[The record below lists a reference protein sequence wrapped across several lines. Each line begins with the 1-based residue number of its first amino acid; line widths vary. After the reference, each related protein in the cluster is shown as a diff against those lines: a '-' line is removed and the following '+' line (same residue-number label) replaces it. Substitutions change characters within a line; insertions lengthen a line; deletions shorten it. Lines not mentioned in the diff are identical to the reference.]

1 VSAVIGPGPAS
12 AHPTQDPHGRLP
24 RRWLPAAST
33 CIFVGGGLR
42 LLGHYGPL
50 ERLMS
55 SWIPWVIGVTA
66 AAVVGWF
73 LQPDRRR
80 RKLLAAHPWVEYDGA
95 VTLTE
100 PTPDGD
106 VLVTITEDDGTKR
119 GWQTR
124 PSDRDFTEGEQLIWI
139 AGPPEET
146 YVMISLR
153 CGECTGLGNASL
165 PRKSLKL

>member
-1 VSAVIGPGPAS
+1 MSTVIAPGPAS
-12 AHPTQDPHGRLP
+12 AYPTQDPHGRLP
-24 RRWLPAAST
+24 GNWLPSVT
-33 CIFVGGGLR
+33 SCIFLGAGLR
-42 LLGHYGPL
+42 LLGRSDAL

-55 SWIPWVIGVTA
+55 GWLPWAIALAV
-66 AAVVGWF
+66 AVVVARF
-73 LQPDRRR
+73 TNPDRRR
-80 RKLLAAHPWVEYDGA
+80 RNLLAAYPWVEYEGA
-95 VTLTE
+95 VKLTE

-124 PSDRDFTEGEQLIWI
+124 PSDRDFNEGEQLIWI

-153 CGECTGLGNASL
+153 CGECTGLGNAGI
-165 PRKSLKL
+165 PRMTLKL